1 MVNSP
6 SHPRN
11 TNLERRPPNKDGGE
25 QPPFTHAYV
34 MRVTL
39 KHMDACILRSI
50 EKTARRMPQLSDDT
64 EATFQLIK
72 TMHSLTKLRE
82 MLNSL
87 GAIYDH
93 Q

>member
-11 TNLERRPPNKDGGE
+11 IDRECRPPNKDGGE

-39 KHMDACILRSI
+39 KHMDACILRSL
-50 EKTARRMPQLSDDT
+50 EKTVKRMPHLSDNDA
-64 EATFQLIK
+64 ATFQLIK
-72 TMHSLTKLRE
+72 TIHSLTKLRE